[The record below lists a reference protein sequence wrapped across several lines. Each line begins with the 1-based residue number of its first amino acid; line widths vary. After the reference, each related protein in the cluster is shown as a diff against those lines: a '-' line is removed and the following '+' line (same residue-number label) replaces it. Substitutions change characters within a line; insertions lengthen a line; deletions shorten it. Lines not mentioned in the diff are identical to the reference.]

1 VFGIPVSRSGISY
14 DPILEKIFVAQ
25 WANYKLEDFE
35 ALEGERQSLLVAAYR
50 SHNQV
55 EAVLAKVQNDKIKA
69 GRKGG

>member
-1 VFGIPVSRSGISY
+1 M
-14 DPILEKIFVAQ
+14 AQ